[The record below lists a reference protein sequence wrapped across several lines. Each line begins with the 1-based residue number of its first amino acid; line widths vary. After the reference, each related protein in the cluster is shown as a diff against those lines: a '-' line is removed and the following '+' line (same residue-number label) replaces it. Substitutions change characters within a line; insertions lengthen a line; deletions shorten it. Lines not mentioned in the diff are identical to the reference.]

1 MTDPKP
7 NNKWKKGFLKTG
19 LPLEY
24 VTSNILNKLGHLIF
38 GEYPYIRPDERREL
52 KEFSV
57 DLRTYKTLDNSNDE
71 RLIVLSMLIECKY
84 RQQGTSWIFSPFPS
98 EMIPLGIMNST
109 EDIVPVRIENEN
121 VLKFE
126 KGIGYC
132 ISGVELSADG
142 NGNTNGVK
150 HGIFQLR
157 FAMPEF
163 VKNDYVSGLERTYYD
178 GRFIDLSCAILVTT
192 ADIRVIKP
200 NKSLEDFT
208 SANELDDVT
217 EIKEAIIVNE
227 RPGPQLQEFADK
239 LGNELIKEHPE
250 LEKRLLDID
259 KVLIGKEWENRYAPD
274 LDTIKRSIGYSAER
288 ILIINHKYLDKTI
301 KNLETA
307 LQKDIKME
315 KVYGKVLETN
325 NGFEIKPID

>member
-1 MTDPKP
+1 MTEHKP
-7 NNKWKKGFLKTG
+7 SNKWKNGLLKTG

-24 VTSNILNKLGHLIF
+24 VTSNVLTNLGHSIF
-38 GEYPYIRPDERREL
+38 GEYPYIRPDETKEL

-84 RQQGTSWIFSPFPS
+84 RQQGSSWIFSPFPS
-98 EMIPLGIMNST
+98 DMVPLGIMNST
-109 EDIVPVRIENEN
+109 EDITTVRIESKN

-126 KGIGYC
+126 KNIGYC
-132 ISGVELSADG
+132 ISGIELSADG
-142 NGNTNGVK
+142 NGNTHGVK

-163 VKNDYVSGLERTYYD
+163 VKNSYASGLEQTYYN

-200 NKSLEDFT
+200 NITLQDFT
-208 SANELDDVT
+208 SANDLDDVS
-217 EIKEAIIVNE
+217 EVKEAIILNE

-239 LGNELIKEHPE
+239 LAQELIEEHPN
-250 LEKRLLDID
+250 LEKRLSDID
-259 KVLIGKEWENRYAPD
+259 KVLFGKEWDNRYSPD
-274 LDTIKRSIGYSAER
+274 IDTIKRSIGYSSER
-288 ILIINHKYLDKTI
+288 ILVINHKYLDKII
-301 KNLETA
+301 KELERA
-307 LQKDIKME
+307 LHEDIKME
-315 KVYGKVLETN
+315 KVYGKVLATN
-325 NGFEIKPID
+325 DGFEIKPIN